1 MTRPG
6 VPTGDLVSG
15 PKCCVCGQRPHACVI
30 EGHICGRCAIDAL
43 PRLAATYVATA
54 TDGITDSNLET
65 ARMDEYFEGFGRR
78 FWSALAKFK
87 AHRASR

>member
-1 MTRPG
+1 MLRLRPA
-6 VPTGDLVSG
+6 PSCLRDRG
-15 PKCCVCGQRPHACVI
+15 PHLRAV
-30 EGHICGRCAIDAL
+30 AIDAL